1 MNVTANIEALR
12 NRLRG
17 EAAGKWRAAAM
28 ASAAA
33 VGVGAAVYK
42 TMRGPASSDG

>member
-1 MNVTANIEALR
+1 MNVTANIDALR

-28 ASAAA
+28 AGAAG
-33 VGVGAAVYK
+33 VGVAAAVYK
-42 TMRGPASSDG
+42 TMRSPAG

>member
-1 MNVTANIEALR
+1 MNMTANIEALR

-28 ASAAA
+28 ASAAGA
-33 VGVGAAVYK
+33 GVAAFVYK
-42 TMRGPASSDG
+42 TMRGPAG

>member
-1 MNVTANIEALR
+1 MNMSANIEAIR

-28 ASAAA
+28 A
-33 VGVGAAVYK
+33 GVAGAGVAAAVYK
-42 TMRGPASSDG
+42 TMRGPAG